1 MESQVYS
8 SRVYLL
14 LVPESRD
21 NVRANRATT
30 AGRQAGTG
38 ENVRRTTELILVV
51 CLWRPS

>member
-21 NVRANRATT
+21 NVRTNRATK
-30 AGRQAGTG
+30 AGGQAGAG
-38 ENVRRTTELILVV
+38 ENVWRTTELGLVV